1 MPHRDACT
9 EPEVGPPARDGR
21 GIGRRARDDVIVQ
34 YCCSFESYRIGMQES
49 GPRGDHRPCGLGR
62 RLGALVYDGVVLV
75 ALWMLAAM
83 VVVLPAGGSI
93 DSGNPLFQL
102 YLLAVAFGYL
112 QLCWSRLGQTL
123 GMRTWRIRLD
133 CGDRRFTFAR
143 GLARFGGG
151 LASIATLGLGF
162 AWALGRRDRRAWPDL
177 FSGTR
182 LVVRPAR

>member
-1 MPHRDACT
+1 M
-9 EPEVGPPARDGR
+9 EESGS
-21 GIGRRARDDVIVQ
+21 RDD
-34 YCCSFESYRIGMQES
+34 
-49 GPRGDHRPCGLGR
+49 DRPCGLGR

-75 ALWMLAAM
+75 ALWMLAAI

-102 YLLAVAFGYL
+102 YLLAVAFGYF

-133 CGDRRFTFAR
+133 CGDRRLTFAR

-162 AWALGRRDRRAWPDL
+162 AWALGRADRRAWPDL